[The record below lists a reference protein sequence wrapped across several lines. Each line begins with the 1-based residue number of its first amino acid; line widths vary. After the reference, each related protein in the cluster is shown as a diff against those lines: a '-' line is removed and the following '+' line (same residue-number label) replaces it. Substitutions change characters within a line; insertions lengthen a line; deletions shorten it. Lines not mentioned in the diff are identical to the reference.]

1 MTQTKSICVTTL
13 GCVKNLVDSE
23 KLLGGLR
30 QYGYSVTEDPNNTDI
45 LVINTCGFIQSAI
58 DENSDYIRQAEK
70 LKEIGKIEQLYVVG
84 CYSERYKDNFIEKYP
99 LLNGVY
105 GTDFQQE
112 FIQTLTQSKYELLGE
127 RYLLTPKHYAYLKI
141 NDGCE
146 RYCAFCS
153 IPSFRGKFKS
163 EPMDELIDEARKLAE
178 MGVKELILIAQD
190 LTAYGEDLY
199 GRKALAELLDKL
211 ADIDGIKWIRLMY
224 TYPRNFPKDVLEVMA
239 GRPNIAKYIDIP
251 IQHISDNVLKL
262 MGRGITRKETEELL
276 NKMREKVPGIAI
288 RTTVI
293 VGFPNETDE
302 NYEELLDFIKEFR
315 FDRLGVFEYS
325 AEVGTP
331 SFQFG
336 DPVPAEVKRERYEKI
351 MIAQNQISYENNQN
365 LIDHELE
372 VLIDEIN
379 GKEAIGRTEYDAP
392 EVDNTVFLPAKN
404 LKIGDLVKVKIKKA
418 DSYDLFVK

>member
-1 MTQTKSICVTTL
+1 MGNKSICVTTL

-30 QYGYSVTEDPNNTDI
+30 SQNFIITENPNNTDI

-58 DENSDYIRQAEK
+58 DENADYIRQAEK
-70 LKEIGKIEQLYVVG
+70 LKEAGKISQLYVVG
-84 CYSERYKDNFIEKYP
+84 CYSERYKDEFIDKYP
-99 LLNGVY
+99 LLDGVY
-105 GTDFQQE
+105 GTDFQQD
-112 FIQTLTQSKYELLGE
+112 FIRDLTNSKYELLGE
-127 RYLLTPKHYAYLKI
+127 RYLLTPKHFAYLKI

-163 EPMDELIDEARKLAE
+163 EPMEDLIYETKKLAE

-211 ADIDGIKWIRLMY
+211 ADIDGIQWIRLMY
-224 TYPRNFPKDVLEVMA
+224 TYPRNFPLNVLEVMA
-239 GRPNIAKYIDIP
+239 RRTNIAKYIDIP

-276 NKMREKVPGIAI
+276 KTIREKIPGIAI

-293 VGFPNETDE
+293 VGFPNETEE
-302 NYEELLDFIKEFR
+302 NFEELLEFIKEFR

-325 AEVGTP
+325 AEIGTP
-331 SFQFG
+331 SYQFG
-336 DPVPAEVKRERYEKI
+336 DPISPEIKRERYEKL
-351 MIAQNQISYENNQN
+351 MIAQNQISYENNQKF
-365 LIDHELE
+365 IGRELE
-372 VLIDEIN
+372 VLIDEIK
-379 GKEAIGRTEYDAP
+379 GKEAVGRTQFDAP
-392 EVDNTVFLPAKN
+392 EVDNTVILPSK
-404 LKIGDLVKVKIKKA
+404 KHKVGDSVKVRIKNA
-418 DSYDLFVK
+418 DDYDLFG